1 MTSGLCGNFKCLFK
15 TIDIKE
21 IIKMGTEHT
30 FSIIKPNAVNKN
42 VMGGVI
48 AKFEENGLKVAAAK
62 LVKLSKEK
70 CEEFY
75 AEHKERPFFGEL
87 VDFMT
92 SGPVMLMVLSG
103 ENAIMRNREIM
114 GATNPAE
121 AAEGTLRKL
130 YGDSMGENA
139 VHGSDSAASA
149 EREIALFFQKE
160 EIVNA

>member
-1 MTSGLCGNFKCLFK
+1 
-15 TIDIKE
+15 
-21 IIKMGTEHT
+21 MGMEKT
-30 FSIIKPNAVNKN
+30 FSIIKPNATKKN
-42 VMGGVI
+42 VIGGVI
-48 AKFEENGLKVAAAK
+48 TKFEENGLKVGAAK
-62 LVKLSKEK
+62 LVHLEKAK

-75 AEHKERPFFGEL
+75 AEHSERPFFGEL
-87 VDFMT
+87 VEFMT

-130 YGDSMGENA
+130 FGDSMGENA
-139 VHGSDSAASA
+139 VHGSDSPESAA
-149 EREIALFFQKE
+149 REIKLFFNDS